1 LHSLRQL
8 LTILSVRWYNDL
20 ILSHACR
27 EDKIILWKV
36 DNFKSDSTEVPD
48 APVPISKGVASKTSV
63 IIPANSTSSTRSAW
77 GGKLQRLHQFDLP
90 DSLFIYMRFSIFHEI
105 GRHPILVAG
114 NQKSKAFFWDLQRV
128 EESGTGEEAHHN
140 GLLSL
145 PRHIREGSSS
155 SIASSTI
162 SAGSGTT
169 KTKRKKTKE
178 LPRDRG
184 IADPFRSIR
193 AHKIIEVPKYA
204 AFPFRQF
211 SWSRDGQWCVG
222 VGDGGFVNVF
232 NRWEK
237 GIPPLKADSDITP
250 RIREK
255 KPVIS

>member
-1 LHSLRQL
+1 
-8 LTILSVRWYNDL
+8 
-20 ILSHACR
+20 
-27 EDKIILWKV
+27 
-36 DNFKSDSTEVPD
+36 
-48 APVPISKGVASKTSV
+48 
-63 IIPANSTSSTRSAW
+63 
-77 GGKLQRLHQFDLP
+77 
-90 DSLFIYMRFSIFHEI
+90 MRFSIFHEI
-105 GRHPILVAG
+105 GQHPVLVAG

-128 EESGTGEEAHHN
+128 EESGTGEAAFQT

-155 SIASSTI
+155 SLASSTI

-169 KTKRKKTKE
+169 KTQRKKTKE

-222 VGDGGFVNVF
+222 VGDGGMINVF
-232 NRWEK
+232 NRWEQ
-237 GIPPLKADSDITP
+237 GVPPLKTDSEITLS
-250 RIREK
+250 IREK
-255 KPVIS
+255 